1 MNFWGFTPWIFGKL
15 EEYFATFLKGLAP
28 DAIKAECL
36 LPVMVGDQ
44 LQKGALEVSVLHSA
58 DKWFGMTYHEDR
70 EIVAEE
76 LRKLHARGDYPESL
90 RV

>member
-1 MNFWGFTPWIFGKL
+1 MVSDVYLIITDAICCSFRKRDDIFGQDRVHL
-15 EEYFATFLKGLAP
+15 
-28 DAIKAECL
+28 CL

>member
-1 MNFWGFTPWIFGKL
+1 MFDRVQKDGGDLSQLRQEKQNLYAQNGKVL
-15 EEYFATFLKGLAP
+15 RSQEE
-28 DAIKAECL
+28 
-36 LPVMVGDQ
+36 V
-44 LQKGALEVSVLHSA
+44 
-58 DKWFGMTYHEDR
+58 DR